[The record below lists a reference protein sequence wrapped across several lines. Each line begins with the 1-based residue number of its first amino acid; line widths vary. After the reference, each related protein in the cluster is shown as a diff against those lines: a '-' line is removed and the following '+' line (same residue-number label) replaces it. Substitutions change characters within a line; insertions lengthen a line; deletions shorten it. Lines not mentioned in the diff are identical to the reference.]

1 MNWAWIGHQGDYD
14 RRTAIHIAAAEG
26 NKEAPRKFVELGTGM
41 RCNMVQ

>member
-26 NKEAPRKFVELGTGM
+26 NKEAPRKFVELENLGFPWIF
-41 RCNMVQ
+41 